1 MDVQLDEEQ
10 QLLRDTARDF
20 LEAECTMDVV
30 RARMDDPHS
39 FAGGLWKQ
47 MAELGWLGLHVPDE
61 HGGAGLDLVTLSLV
75 LEQLGRVLAPTPYL
89 ATALVAPGVITHFG
103 SGGQRADWL
112 PSLASGEWRVSLG
125 HLGSAATEARWD
137 VAGCGLEG
145 TIAGDKLRLSGAAHF
160 VQDGLTATHLLVSCR
175 LAGAPGGLGLAL
187 VHAEQPGIERRA
199 IGLNEKT
206 RGWAEIRFRDVAVRA
221 AALVGGTDRGA
232 DAFAYGL
239 DLART
244 GLAAELAGAGR
255 KVLEASVEYAK
266 NREQFGQPIG
276 QFQAI
281 AHKCAN
287 MMVAVESMSSAATYA
302 AWSVGSDE
310 PDARTSACLAKS
322 FCSDAYTRVAG
333 DGIQVHG
340 GLGFTW
346 EQDLHLYFKHAKAA
360 EFLYGSNHA
369 LREIA
374 AKDLID
380 DA

>member
-1 MDVQLDEEQ
+1 VEEMAALRPWNASMGLMLETTSPRLRGKGMAHQYAPDKEPAVRIRMHEEAGELKIPFTSGILLGIGETGPERVDTLFAIRRLHDRYGHIQEAIIQPFHPKPGTPMRAASSLTDDE
-10 QLLRDTARDF
+10 
-20 LEAECTMDVV
+20 
-30 RARMDDPHS
+30 
-39 FAGGLWKQ
+39 
-47 MAELGWLGLHVPDE
+47 
-61 HGGAGLDLVTLSLV
+61 
-75 LEQLGRVLAPTPYL
+75 
-89 ATALVAPGVITHFG
+89 
-103 SGGQRADWL
+103 
-112 PSLASGEWRVSLG
+112 
-125 HLGSAATEARWD
+125 